1 MYPPHVI
8 AITAIFLA
16 VVLRPAQSGLQA
28 HSAATSAGAVQSAMQ
43 GLGSLQ
49 GKSGQAKVQKLTDW
63 LADSKVDMEAMVD
76 CCQELISL
84 YDLWD
89 SYNERACKDG
99 ITKFMKDPG
108 LNK

>member
-1 MYPPHVI
+1 
-8 AITAIFLA
+8 
-16 VVLRPAQSGLQA
+16 
-28 HSAATSAGAVQSAMQ
+28 MQ